1 MYLIFN
7 CISKPQGRHREVGS
21 EGSGTANPRVDEQ
34 ESRIRPRI
42 RVSLPRKAKPT
53 EGEFRVNAAVAGRKM
68 GGCPAE
74 ISAIGARGNLRAL
87 EAAMYQ
93 GNAEKSAEVM
103 VAGGR
108 Q

>member
-21 EGSGTANPRVDEQ
+21 EGSGTANPRADEQ

-68 GGCPAE
+68 SGCPAE
-74 ISAIGARGNLRAL
+74 ISAVGARGNPGAL
-87 EAAMYQ
+87 GTVMSQASV
-93 GNAEKSAEVM
+93 EKSA
-103 VAGGR
+103 
-108 Q
+108 

>member
-1 MYLIFN
+1 MCLIFN
-7 CISKPQGRHREVGS
+7 FISKPQGRHREVGS
-21 EGSGTANPRVDEQ
+21 EGSGTANPRADEQ
-34 ESRIRPRI
+34 KSRIRPRI

-87 EAAMYQ
+87 EAAMSQ
-93 GNAEKSAEVM
+93 GNAEKSAEVI